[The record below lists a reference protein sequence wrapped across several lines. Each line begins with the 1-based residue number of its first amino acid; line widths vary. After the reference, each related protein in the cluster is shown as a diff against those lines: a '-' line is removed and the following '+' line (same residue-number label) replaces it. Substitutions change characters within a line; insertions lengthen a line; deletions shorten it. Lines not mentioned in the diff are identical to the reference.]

1 MHFLREAALDK
12 VRAGISTL
20 KEINKV
26 TFIET
31 TR

>member
-1 MHFLREAALDK
+1 LDK
-12 VRAGISTL
+12 VRLGMTTL

-31 TR
+31 MR